1 MVLGMKKVNELDVKG
16 RIVSYIK
23 WPIYLSALL
32 AMITLA
38 TVTYDLK
45 AGKMMALGT
54 LAYIVVVVI
63 VYHIHIKNINASL
76 IDFATSYGQVQK
88 QLLKQFV
95 LPYALLDEN
104 GRFIWL
110 NEQFNSLFSYQQLNH
125 KSVSSL
131 FPEITKDKLPT
142 EDDNVEIE
150 LKYEDMDFKAVLN
163 KIEVESVKDGPLID
177 KSIFGG
183 SLIAMFLFDETKLK
197 EYIQRNWE
205 ESLVTAII
213 YVDNYDEVL
222 DSINDD
228 VRKSML
234 TALVDKRINK
244 YFSSVDAIVRKTDVD
259 KYFVVMKR
267 KAFDEILEDKFS
279 ILEEVKGAKASNE
292 ILVTVSIGFGL
303 GALSYQD
310 STVYAKAAID
320 LALGRGG
327 DQVVVKSP
335 ETIKYFGGKSQQM
348 EKTTKVKSRVKA
360 HALREIIDGK
370 DNVIVMGHSRSDMD
384 SLGASIGIYRAAK
397 YLNKKCNIVINEVT
411 SSIRTML
418 REFTNSEFYEEGT
431 VVNSTE
437 AINLVTGNTVLIV
450 VDTNKPSITECP
462 ELLKTCRTIVVLD
475 HHRAGTEHIENPIL
489 SYIEPYASSA
499 CELVAEILQY
509 VGDELKLK
517 NIEADCMYA
526 GIMIDTN
533 NFVTKTGVRTFEA
546 AAYLRR
552 CGADVTRVRKLFR
565 DNVEDYKAKAA
576 AVSNAELYREEF
588 AITVCNAENLD
599 SPTIIGAQAAN
610 ELLNISSVKASFVF
624 TNYHNK
630 VYISARSIDEVN
642 VQIVMERLGGGGH
655 LNIAGAQLDD
665 KTLGEAMNMLKGVL
679 DSMIDNE
686 EI

>member
-1 MVLGMKKVNELDVKG
+1 MKDKKG
-16 RIVSYIK
+16 LNIRGRLTSYIK
-23 WPIYLSALL
+23 WPIYLSGLL
-32 AMITLA
+32 AIITLA
-38 TVTYDLK
+38 TVRYNFQAAKIL
-45 AGKMMALGT
+45 AIGT
-54 LAYIVVVVI
+54 LIYVIVVVI
-63 VYHIHIKNINASL
+63 IYQLHMKSIKESL
-76 IDFATSYGQVQK
+76 MDFATNYGQVQK

-95 LPYALLDEN
+95 MPYALLDEN
-104 GRFIWL
+104 GKFLWQ
-110 NEQFNSLFSYQQLNH
+110 NEKFNALFSYQKLAY

-131 FPEITKDKLPT
+131 FPEITKDKLPVESDSVEVEFSH
-142 EDDNVEIE
+142 EDKE
-150 LKYEDMDFKAVLN
+150 YRAVLN
-163 KIEVESVKDGPLID
+163 RIDMQNVDSGLIIEGSNFD
-177 KSIFGG
+177 G
-183 SLIAMFLFDETKLK
+183 SLIALFLFDETTLK
-197 EYIQRNWE
+197 EYIRRNWE

-234 TALVDKRINK
+234 AALVEKRINK

-267 KAFDEILEDKFS
+267 KGFDEILEDKFS
-279 ILEEVKGAKASNE
+279 ILEEVKGTKATNE
-292 ILVTVSIGFGL
+292 IVVTVSIGFGL
-303 GALSYQD
+303 GALTYQE
-310 STVYAKAAID
+310 SSVYAKAAID

-370 DNVIVMGHSRSDMD
+370 ENVIVMGHARADMD
-384 SLGASIGIYRAAK
+384 ALGASIGIYRVAK

-411 SSIRTML
+411 SSIRAML
-418 REFTNSEFYEEGT
+418 HEFTESENYEEGT

-437 AINLVTGNTVLIV
+437 AINLVTPNTVLIV

-462 ELLKTCRTIVVLD
+462 ELLKNCRTIVVLD
-475 HHRAGTEHIENPIL
+475 HHRVGTERIENPIL

-509 VGDELKLK
+509 VGDDLKLK
-517 NIEADCMYA
+517 SIEADCMYA
-526 GIMIDTN
+526 GVMIDTN

-565 DNVEDYKAKAA
+565 DKVEDYKAKAA

-588 AITVCNAENLD
+588 ALTVCNAEDLD
-599 SPTIIGAQAAN
+599 SPMIIGAQAAN

-624 TNYHNK
+624 TQFHNK
-630 VYISARSIDEVN
+630 IYISARSIDEVN

-655 LNIAGAQLDD
+655 LNIAGAQIED
-665 KTLGEAMNMLKGVL
+665 KTLGESMNMLKSIL
-679 DSMIDNE
+679 DSMIENQ